1 MSRIGKINWKKMRAA
16 MVDSIGIMV
25 AGIVLVSLAFGPAL
39 LCWASAS
46 LWWLILYPIG
56 FFIWNTWEKYNGR

>member
-1 MSRIGKINWKKMRAA
+1 MTTGKINWKKMRAA

-25 AGIVLVSLAFGPAL
+25 AGIILVLLAFGPAL
-39 LCWASAS
+39 LCLASDS

-56 FFIWNTWEKYNGR
+56 FFIGNTWEKYNGR